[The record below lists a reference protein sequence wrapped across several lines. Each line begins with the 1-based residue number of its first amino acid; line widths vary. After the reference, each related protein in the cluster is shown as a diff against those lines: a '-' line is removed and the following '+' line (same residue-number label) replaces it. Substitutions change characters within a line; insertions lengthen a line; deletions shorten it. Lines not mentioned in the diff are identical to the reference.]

1 MALSAHQLADI
12 EKIAPVVLAKELLI
26 PVPKVFHTVLPGA
39 GLQRGWATKV
49 TGSASGRV
57 FAWALLSE
65 VTRSGGWIA
74 AVDVPGVSLSAAS
87 EVGLSIERVV
97 VVSGVDAKNWA
108 ATMGALIGSVDA
120 VVYGTP
126 RHRVQPSTH
135 RKLTSR
141 CRERGT
147 VLLQLAC
154 GQTGRTKETA
164 PNDVDVAFDVHP
176 VRWHGLGSGHGRLES
191 RAINVSVSGRRAQG
205 RTRSGLFMVPDV
217 DGSVCAMSNTA
228 DMASARETAD
238 MASAREPAETSN
250 PVLSIVS

>member
-12 EKIAPVVLAKELLI
+12 DKIAPVVLAKELLI
-26 PVPKVFHTVLPGA
+26 PVPKVFHDVLPGV

-120 VVYGTP
+120 IVYGTP
-126 RHRVQPSTH
+126 RHRVQPNIY

-147 VLLQLAC
+147 ILLQLTC
-154 GQTGRTKETA
+154 GPAA
-164 PNDVDVAFDVHP
+164 PTRDPIPVDADVAFDVHP
-176 VRWHGLGSGHGRLES
+176 VSWNGLGNGHGRLES
-191 RAINVSVSGRRAQG
+191 RAISVSVSGRRAQG
-205 RTRSGLFMVPDV
+205 RTRNGLFMVPDV
-217 DGSVCAMSNTA
+217 DGAVCAVTETA
-228 DMASARETAD
+228 KTASARDTAD
-238 MASAREPAETSN
+238 